1 MLLRKCKLSIS
12 YLLLT
17 SIIKPFPMQL
27 VNGLVCMFGVCTDFV
42 QNRVYYLAYL
52 IWQVCWIRKPCS
64 NDCFKN
70 SLCDFTM
77 DKVEAKDGQVP
88 GRLFRTLQKRLFST
102 KYNSIFDSIEK
113 LKKKNASKTW
123 ELCFWISTIALP
135 TQEE

>member
-1 MLLRKCKLSIS
+1 MLVRKCKLSIR

-42 QNRVYYLAYL
+42 QNWVYYLAYL
-52 IWQVCWIRKPCS
+52 IRQVCWIQKPCS

-70 SLCDFTM
+70 SLCDFTR

-88 GRLFRTLQKRLFST
+88 GRLFRTLQKQLFST
-102 KYNSIFDSIEK
+102 KCNSIFDSIEK
-113 LKKKNASKTW
+113 LKKNASKTW
-123 ELCFWISTIALP
+123 ELCFWISNIVLP